1 MYAVTSF
8 WDSKHSRRI
17 SWGWSEEDLNG
28 YAIKQNGYQGS
39 LGLPREA
46 FVHKRHNVVAPKSGS
61 ITDTSSVWKKD
72 NKDTYTVTTL
82 GTRPLPDVVK
92 GLRKD
97 SKSAS
102 FRDLNLS
109 SSKLLTKGKKAS
121 AITSDHLHLSAS
133 VRNVVGSAGFIIRAS
148 PKLEE
153 HTIISYDAKE
163 QHIHVNRSQSTL
175 ISNFTTTSYFGS
187 FAPYTIKQGEKAVE
201 ESLDFDIFVDGSL
214 IEIFLNGRFALTTRV
229 YPSRDDALN
238 LYAYVAAG
246 SSAKFEEI
254 KVWTGLGGVW
264 PQRPQNS
271 SAALV
276 WDSPELTNNGTLW
289 DGF

>member
-8 WDSKHSRRI
+8 WDSKHHRRI
-17 SWGWSEEDLNG
+17 NWGWSEEDLNG

-46 FVHKRHNVVAPKSGS
+46 FVHKRQNVVAPKSGV
-61 ITDTSSVWKKD
+61 IANTSAVWKKD
-72 NKDTYTVTTL
+72 KKGTYTVTTL
-82 GTRPLPDVVK
+82 GTRPVADVVK
-92 GLRKD
+92 GLHNNTKP
-97 SKSAS
+97 AS
-102 FRDLNLS
+102 FKDLKLS
-109 SSKLLTKGKKAS
+109 SSQLLKKKS
-121 AITSDHLHLSAS
+121 AAIASDHFHLTAS

-148 PKLEE
+148 PDLEE
-153 HTIISYDAKE
+153 HTVISYDASE

-187 FAPYTIKQGEKAVE
+187 FIPYTLKQDGKSTE

-214 IEIFLNGRFALTTRV
+214 VEIFLNGRFALTTRV
-229 YPSRDDALN
+229 YPSRDDSLN
-238 LYAYVAAG
+238 VYAYVASN

-254 KVWTGLGGVW
+254 KVWSGLGGVW
-264 PQRPQNS
+264 PERPQNS
-271 SAALV
+271 SSTLV
-276 WDSPELTNNGTLW
+276 WDGPALTNNGTYW